1 MSPPL
6 AALTTACTGLGV
18 VRHELFGEHGDAVA
32 RALGLS
38 RRVTGLPHSSLFMC
52 LWRKRVQAIAKETL
66 GIGWRRHSELGPNL
80 LMDNEAN
87 FAIFS

>member
-1 MSPPL
+1 
-6 AALTTACTGLGV
+6 
-18 VRHELFGEHGDAVA
+18 
-32 RALGLS
+32 
-38 RRVTGLPHSSLFMC
+38 MC

-87 FAIFS
+87 FAILMRVDFKSEVGGF

>member
-1 MSPPL
+1 MRWRVPL
-6 AALTTACTGLGV
+6 GFPA
-18 VRHELFGEHGDAVA
+18 
-32 RALGLS
+32 
-38 RRVTGLPHSSLFMC
+38 GLPDCPGRNRRPGPRLGFIAPALSAMEAHQC
-52 LWRKRVQAIAKETL
+52 LWPTRLSHREQEETL